1 MWPSSPGPLVSI
13 IGLLAVPFIW
23 SIPQA
28 IMSAELS
35 LMMSENGGNIV
46 WSDLHT
52 NAGALP
58 LFRPSS
64 SL

>member
-1 MWPSSPGPLVSI
+1 MCPPPPGPLVAI

-52 NAGALP
+52 TGARH
-58 LFRPSS
+58 LFRPLS

>member
-1 MWPSSPGPLVSI
+1 MAI